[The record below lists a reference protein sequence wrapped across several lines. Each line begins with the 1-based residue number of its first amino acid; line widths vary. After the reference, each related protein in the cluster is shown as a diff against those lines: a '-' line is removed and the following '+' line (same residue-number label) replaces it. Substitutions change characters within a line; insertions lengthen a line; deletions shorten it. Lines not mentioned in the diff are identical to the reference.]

1 MLNKLIFASSAVAW
15 GEKTMPEW
23 FFILKMRYIGK
34 SQIFLY
40 NVKRQESL
48 DRFHF
53 FYRRQLILG

>member
-15 GEKTMPEW
+15 GEKIMPEW

-48 DRFHF
+48 DRFYF
-53 FYRRQLILG
+53 FL